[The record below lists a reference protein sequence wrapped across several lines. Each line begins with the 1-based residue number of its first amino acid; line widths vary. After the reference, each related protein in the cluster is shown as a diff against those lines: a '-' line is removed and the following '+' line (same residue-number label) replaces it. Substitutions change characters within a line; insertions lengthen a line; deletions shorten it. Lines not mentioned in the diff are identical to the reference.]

1 MSNDIPLEYIP
12 LFKKAY
18 ILFGAKF
25 NAEQLKCV
33 KPESKIYF
41 NDDTT
46 WGVSIT
52 NGEYIEYCSGYYTI
66 KAKFIK
72 KYIKLS

>member
-33 KPESKIYF
+33 KPVLF
-41 NDDTT
+41 CT
-46 WGVSIT
+46 GMV
-52 NGEYIEYCSGYYTI
+52 
-66 KAKFIK
+66 
-72 KYIKLS
+72 